1 MYFTFLGS
9 ESVSNCSTTTTL
21 LDVRTINSDAPMTY
35 LLNYSAPKH
44 FRNQRILTQQLVIK
58 TLGKPLMMQ

>member
-9 ESVSNCSTTTTL
+9 ESVSNCSTTTL

-35 LLNYSAPKH
+35 LLNYSALKH